1 MSSSTAPPRSV
12 APDSTIRG
20 LVLRGIAASPGVT
33 VGTALV
39 LGDAKNAFRRKH
51 IHLSRTEDEVKRLY
65 EAVELARAQIVQVS
79 ESMQQTAGHE
89 PAAILDAYVAML
101 TDPLLMARVEAKIRK
116 DLMCAEWAVV
126 ASSDEILTLFARK
139 ANSPQADTYLLERR
153 HDIEFV
159 SDRLVRALTGHSD
172 RRLENFTVPTVV
184 IARDLSP
191 ADTAGMAKEPV
202 LAFVTEI
209 GTKTSHTAIMARALE
224 LPAVVG
230 LNDALAMIRTGD
242 TVIVDGLRGE
252 VIVNPND
259 IAIEEALARSA
270 RHMAFSRDLLSSR
283 NERAVTRCG
292 VPVSLKANIELPA
305 EAVLALDH
313 GAEGIGL
320 YRTEFIYID
329 RTAMPTEDEQYEL
342 YKSVVETMAPRP
354 VTLRTFDIGGDKF
367 VSTFQLPSEMNPA
380 LGLRA
385 VRLALRRPDVF
396 LTQLRAM
403 VRASAHGDV
412 RIMIPMIAS
421 LGELRDV
428 RTLIARAQAEVDL
441 AGHARAP
448 HIPVGI
454 MIEVPAAVML
464 ADVFAQHADFFSV
477 GTNDLVQYTLAVDR
491 TNQSLAPL
499 ATAFHPAI
507 IRMLALV
514 QAAAEKHSRPVSLCG
529 AMASDPIAALLL
541 VGLGFRELSM
551 ESAAVPEIKA
561 ALSRFSV
568 DECREVAGLALA
580 CDETSDI
587 EEVLAVGFAVRIHDI
602 LTGASGE
609 RTFV

>member
-1 MSSSTAPPRSV
+1 MASTPTPPQSAPQ
-12 APDSTIRG
+12 DSTVRG
-20 LVLRGIAASPGVT
+20 VVLRGIAASPGVV
-33 VGTALV
+33 VGTARV
-39 LGDAKNAFRRKH
+39 IGDAKNAFRRKH
-51 IHLSRTEDEVKRLY
+51 IHVSKVEEEVKRLY
-65 EAVELARAQIVQVS
+65 EGVELARAQIVEVS
-79 ESMQQTAGHE
+79 ESMQEAAGHE
-89 PAAILDAYVAML
+89 PAAILGAYVAML
-101 TDPLLMARVEAKIRK
+101 TDPLLLARVEGKIRT
-116 DLMCAEWAVV
+116 DLICAEWAVV
-126 ASSDEILTLFARK
+126 ASSEEILRLFDRNASS
-139 ANSPQADTYLLERR
+139 AQADTYLLERR
-153 HDIEFV
+153 HDVEFV
-159 SDRLVRALTGHSD
+159 SDRIVRALTGRGNRPLAH
-172 RRLENFTVPTVV
+172 FTVPTVI

-230 LNDALAMIRTGD
+230 LNDALTMIRTGD

-252 VIVNPND
+252 VIVNPNA
-259 IAIEEALARSA
+259 IALEEARVRSA
-270 RHMAFSRDLLSSR
+270 RHMEFSRDLLSSR
-283 NERAVTRCG
+283 HERGATRCG

-305 EAVLALDH
+305 EAVLALDQ
-313 GAEGIGL
+313 GAEGVGL

-329 RTAMPTEDEQYEL
+329 RFTMPPEEEQYEL
-342 YKSVVETMAPRP
+342 YRSVVETMAPRP

-367 VSTFQLPSEMNPA
+367 VSTFQLPAEMNPA

-421 LGELRDV
+421 LTELHDV
-428 RTLIARAQAEVDL
+428 RLLIARATAEVDA
-441 AGHARAP
+441 AGHARAK

-464 ADVFAQHADFFSV
+464 ADVFAKHADFFSI

-499 ATAFHPAI
+499 ATPFHPAI
-507 IRMLALV
+507 LRMLDVVLRS
-514 QAAAEKHSRPVSLCG
+514 AEKHNRPVSLCG

-561 ALSRFSV
+561 ALHRFTV
-568 DECREVAGLALA
+568 EECRDVATLALA
-580 CDETSDI
+580 CEETAAI
-587 EEVLAVGFAVRIHDI
+587 EELLALSFASRIHDI

-609 RTFV
+609 RAT